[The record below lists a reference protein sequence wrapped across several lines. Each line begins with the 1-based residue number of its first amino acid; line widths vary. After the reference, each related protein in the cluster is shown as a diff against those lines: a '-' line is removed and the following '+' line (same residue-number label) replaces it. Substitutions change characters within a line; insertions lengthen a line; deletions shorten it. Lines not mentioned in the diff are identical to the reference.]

1 MKYTPLLL
9 FCFVLLISCSS
20 GGSKQ
25 IELFNHISYNLS
37 ENEENREITEVIKN
51 EYKNWTRN
59 ASPNMQLPLFRFVQ
73 SPGYKTFIALPYKTS
88 MADLRDSFFLLH
100 PDSCIVETE
109 TNTPWGFY
117 RSYQKGSEFIA
128 TQALSVN
135 DNTLY
140 VILIS
145 DTAVARSQ
153 GIDKNFI
160 LNKINIDE

>member
-1 MKYTPLLL
+1 MKYTSLLF
-9 FCFVLLISCSS
+9 FCFVLLSSCSS
-20 GGSKQ
+20 GGDKKL
-25 IELFNHISYNLS
+25 ELFNHISYSLS
-37 ENEENREITEVIKN
+37 ENEENTKITEVIKN

-59 ASPNMQLPLFRFVQ
+59 ALPNMQLPLFRFVQ
-73 SPGYKTFIALPYKTS
+73 SPGYKTFIALPYRTS
-88 MADLRDSFFLLH
+88 IAGLRDSFFLLH
-100 PDSCIVETE
+100 PDSCIMETE

-135 DNTLY
+135 DNTLF
-140 VILIS
+140 VILLS
-145 DTAVARSQ
+145 DTATVRSQ